1 MSDSPHLASD
11 REPLLREDRTSF
23 GSNNLR
29 KDAFPPPRTAYDK
42 VADVVA
48 ALKAGKL
55 PTQEQANRVLRYVLS
70 SDILTGGA
78 VWDNGTRTEE
88 EEEPREVWSALLKDT
103 RNAGQAF
110 LEFGTEKNGT

>member
-1 MSDSPHLASD
+1 M
-11 REPLLREDRTSF
+11 
-23 GSNNLR
+23 
-29 KDAFPPPRTAYDK
+29 YDK

-88 EEEPREVWSALLKDT
+88 EEELREIWSTLLDDA

-110 LEFGTEKNGT
+110 LEFGMEKNGTWLLQHSHLYGLMPQ